1 MTVSRYSA
9 VGDKVSVLKARRGF
23 VATYASGFA
32 AIGAF
37 ATMALTSATTQAQPA
52 GQLYDPEPP
61 LDSAYVR
68 LVVLNLDSA
77 SEVSIDGRVRVA
89 KLGTA
94 EVSDYLV
101 LAAGKR
107 TIAIKGSDKTATRIN
122 YVLDVTAGKALTL
135 AFTVG
140 EAQPKLFEDK
150 ANTNK
155 LKSLVAAY
163 HLDPKAGAVT
173 VSTADGATKVFP
185 NLAFGTSN
193 SLQVNPIAIEL
204 VATKAGA
211 AANAGNKFGLT
222 MTAGANY
229 SVFLIP
235 NAQGN
240 LTARAVQNKTER
252 YVTK

>member
-1 MTVSRYSA
+1 MHVIKQVGAKGQSA
-9 VGDKVSVLKARRGF
+9 NSFDRRRLIQTLLATNF
-23 VATYASGFA
+23 VAFA
-32 AIGAF
+32 CVGV
-37 ATMALTSATTQAQPA
+37 SQAQPA

-68 LVVLNLDSA
+68 VVVLNQDSA
-77 SEVSIDGRVRVA
+77 SEITVDGRVRVA
-89 KLGTA
+89 KLNA
-94 EVSDYLV
+94 SDVSDYLV
-101 LAAGKR
+101 LPAGKR
-107 TIAIKGSDKTATRIN
+107 AIVVKALDKMGSKLIYN
-122 YVLDVTAGKALTL
+122 LDVTAGKALTL
-135 AFTVG
+135 AFTAG
-140 EAQPKLFEDK
+140 GGDTAPKLFEDK

-163 HLDPKAGAVT
+163 NLDPKAGAIT
-173 VSTADGATKVFP
+173 VSTADGATKVFS

-193 SLQVNPIAIEL
+193 SIQVNPVAIEL
-204 VATKAGA
+204 IAAKAGVA
-211 AANAGNKFGLT
+211 SVAGSKFGLT

-240 LTARAVQNKTER
+240 LTARAIQNKTER

>member
-1 MTVSRYSA
+1 MGVIQRLRTNNLDSSVRRSFTQGLVASSA
-9 VGDKVSVLKARRGF
+9 FIAVAICSIGF
-23 VATYASGFA
+23 SH
-32 AIGAF
+32 
-37 ATMALTSATTQAQPA
+37 AQPA

-68 LVVLNLDSA
+68 LVVLNQDSA
-77 SEVSIDGRVRVA
+77 AEISVDGRVRIA
-89 KLGTA
+89 KLGA
-94 EVSDYLV
+94 ADVSDYLV

-107 TIAIKGSDKTATRIN
+107 SIVVKSLDKAGGRLTYN
-122 YVLDVTAGKALTL
+122 LDVAAGKALTL
-135 AFTVG
+135 AFTAG
-140 EAQPKLFEDK
+140 SAETTPKLFEDK

-163 HLDPKAGAVT
+163 NLDPKAGAIN
-173 VSTADGATKVFP
+173 VSTADGATKVFS

-193 SLQVNPIAIEL
+193 SIQVNPVAIEL
-204 VATKAGA
+204 VAAKAGA
-211 AANAGNKFGLT
+211 APTAGSKFGLT

>member
-1 MTVSRYSA
+1 MGALQRLNIGSINLNSSVRRNFIQGLIATSTLSA
-9 VGDKVSVLKARRGF
+9 
-23 VATYASGFA
+23 A
-32 AIGAF
+32 ALCSIGIVH
-37 ATMALTSATTQAQPA
+37 AQPA

-68 LVVLNLDSA
+68 LVVLNQDSA
-77 SEVSIDGRVRVA
+77 AEISVDGRVRIA
-89 KLGTA
+89 KLGAA

-101 LAAGKR
+101 LPAGKR
-107 TIAIKGSDKTATRIN
+107 SIVVKALDKAGSKLT
-122 YVLDVTAGKALTL
+122 YSLDVTAGKALTV
-135 AFTVG
+135 AFTAG
-140 EAQPKLFEDK
+140 GAETTPKLFEDK

-163 HLDPKAGAVT
+163 NLDPKAGAIT
-173 VSTADGATKVFP
+173 VSTADGATKVFS

-193 SLQVNPIAIEL
+193 SIQVNPVAIEL
-204 VATKAGA
+204 VASKAGA
-211 AANAGNKFGLT
+211 APSTGSKFGLT

-235 NAQGN
+235 NAQGS
-240 LTARAVQNKTER
+240 LTARSVQNKTER

>member
-1 MTVSRYSA
+1 M
-9 VGDKVSVLKARRGF
+9 GVLQGF
-23 VATYASGFA
+23 CTFSTNSYASVRRSFIQGLFA
-32 AIGAF
+32 ASAF
-37 ATMALTSATTQAQPA
+37 SAAALCSVGIVHAQPA

-68 LVVLNLDSA
+68 IVVLNQESA
-77 SEVSIDGRVRVA
+77 AEISVDGRVRIA
-89 KLGTA
+89 KLGA
-94 EVSDYLV
+94 ADVSDYLV
-101 LAAGKR
+101 LPAGKR
-107 TIAIKGSDKTATRIN
+107 SIVVKSLDKVGSKLTHI
-122 YVLDVTAGKALTL
+122 LDVTAGKALTV

-140 EAQPKLFEDK
+140 GSETAPKLFEDK

-163 HLDPKAGAVT
+163 NLDPKAGAIT
-173 VSTADGATKVFP
+173 VSTADGATKVFS

-193 SLQVNPIAIEL
+193 SIQVNPVAIEL
-204 VATKAGA
+204 VAAKAGA
-211 AANAGNKFGLT
+211 APSTGSKFGLT

-235 NAQGN
+235 NAQGS

-252 YVTK
+252 YVSK